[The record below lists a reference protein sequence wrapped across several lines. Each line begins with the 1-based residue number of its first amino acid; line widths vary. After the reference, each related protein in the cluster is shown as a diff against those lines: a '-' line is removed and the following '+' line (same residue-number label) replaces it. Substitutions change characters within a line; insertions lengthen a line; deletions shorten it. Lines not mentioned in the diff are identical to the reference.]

1 MINKKI
7 NNALWQVVL
16 FILLP
21 PITLIVMIE
30 FAKVFFNMGESFY
43 GGLIIVV
50 GIVIFVAEG
59 YGIYYKLKEAIQ

>member
-1 MINKKI
+1 
-7 NNALWQVVL
+7 
-16 FILLP
+16 
-21 PITLIVMIE
+21 MIE